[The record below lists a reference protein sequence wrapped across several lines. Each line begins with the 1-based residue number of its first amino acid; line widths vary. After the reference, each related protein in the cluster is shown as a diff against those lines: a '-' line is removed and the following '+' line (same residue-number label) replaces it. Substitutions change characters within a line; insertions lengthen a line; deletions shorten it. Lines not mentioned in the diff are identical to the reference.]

1 VIGLPL
7 GPKRAA
13 WRALLFAENALVR
26 IFDDEL
32 LRECGTPLQV
42 YDVLIRIWLAPR
54 HTLRMSELAESAVL
68 SRSWITR
75 RVDRL
80 ERSGLVER
88 FSAGDDGRGVCVRL
102 TPEGERTFARLEA
115 SHAGSIER
123 HFSAHITEEEALVI
137 ARVLDRVAAAA
148 QQSLA
153 DSAGEAPAPGQPGR
167 RRLSGADA

>member
-1 VIGLPL
+1 MPL

-13 WRALLFAENALVR
+13 WRAVLFAENALVR

-32 LRECGTPLQV
+32 QRECGTPLQV
-42 YDVLIRIWLAPR
+42 YDVLIRIWLAPH

-88 FSAGDDGRGVCVRL
+88 FSSGDDGRGVCVRL
-102 TPEGERTFARLEA
+102 TPAGHQAFARLEA
-115 SHAGSIER
+115 SHARSIER
-123 HFSAHITEEEALVI
+123 HFSAYITDDEALVV
-137 ARVLDRVAAAA
+137 ARVLNRVTAAAHQA
-148 QQSLA
+148 VA
-153 DSAGEAPAPGQPGR
+153 AGEAAAERPPGKARPGR
-167 RRLSGADA
+167 RPSPAGG